1 MTPPPWTP
9 PLSASS
15 STPNAYATRT
25 EWQRRGRVHHHTAIE
40 WLELVGILSE
50 MPQKEEHVTT
60 MVIVMIIATRAVI
73 LLSITVFIIA
83 TILIVTLCVTW

>member
-1 MTPPPWTP
+1 
-9 PLSASS
+9 
-15 STPNAYATRT
+15 
-25 EWQRRGRVHHHTAIE
+25 
-40 WLELVGILSE
+40 
-50 MPQKEEHVTT
+50 